1 MRAPGLSAWKSR
13 NSRGRN
19 CTMADRLA
27 ARRTLGLP
35 SGANSWHRSS
45 RPWTFSRIALARR
58 YSTAAAGVG
67 STPRLCRTNSV
78 VPTRRSR
85 SAIRLLAA
93 EATRLARAAARATLR
108 SSTAQTSICK
118 AAKSIA
124 LPTHRVAVLA
134 MVGGCHIALP
144 GAHDHLSATEFEVEA
159 RRHVH
164 RVPQRRQPLARL
176 RRHVPLQRHTVVVIE
191 HAPAR

>member
-27 ARRTLGLP
+27 ARRTLGMP

-45 RPWTFSRIALARR
+45 RLWTFSRIALARW
-58 YSTAAAGVG
+58 YSTAPAGVG

-124 LPTHRVAVLA
+124 LPTHRVAVLT
-134 MVGGCHIALP
+134 MVGGGQVAVF
-144 GAHDHLSATEFEVEA
+144 GAHDHLPATELQVEA
-159 RRHVH
+159 WCHLDRMPH
-164 RVPQRRQPLARL
+164 L
-176 RRHVPLQRHTVVVIE
+176 
-191 HAPAR
+191 